1 MLNTCFPY
9 RLLIISILMNWGCA
23 VKLPPALRPQ
33 NYQQGQTVV
42 LNVGNLHA
50 VFADNSAFGA
60 IHGAGYNG
68 LASLR
73 HTAEDSTL
81 FVPRYAGINLEH
93 IFGGDSLEQ
102 LFEPRKYPMSLF
114 KKSETSVILYQE
126 PTPFSG
132 VESVTEFTLVP
143 PHYIDVTFKCLFHN
157 TRFFK
162 HDYAGLF
169 WASYIDRP
177 QDKKIYFIGRKEFEK
192 TANWIEAYS
201 DKHGVKSTHRSVGD
215 NSKLFFADNFNASLP
230 KNYSDYR
237 FLEPYYFGR
246 FRNMVF
252 AYLFEPGNHIRFS
265 QSPTGGGPASPA
277 WDFQFIISKPKTGKI
292 YSFKLRAIYKTFIS
306 RENITAEY
314 KKWKKN

>member
-1 MLNTCFPY
+1 MRITCFIC
-9 RLLIISILMNWGCA
+9 RLLIICILVNWGCA
-23 VKLPPALRPQ
+23 VKLPPAIKPL
-33 NYQQGQTVV
+33 NYKQEQTVV
-42 LNVGNLHA
+42 LNTGNLQV
-50 VFADNSAFGA
+50 VFVDNSAFGA
-60 IHGAGYNG
+60 IHGTGYNG
-68 LASLR
+68 IASLS
-73 HTAEDSTL
+73 HKAGDSTL

-102 LFEPRKYPMSLF
+102 LFEPRKYPMRLF

-126 PTPFSG
+126 PTPLSG

-143 PHYIDVTFKCLFHN
+143 PHYIDVNFKCLIHN
-157 TRFFK
+157 AEFFK

-177 QDKKIYFIGRKEFEK
+177 QDKKIYFIGRQEFEK

-201 DKHGVKSTHRSVGD
+201 DMHGVKSTHRSIRD

-252 AYLFEPGNHIRFS
+252 AYLFEPGKHIRFA

-292 YSFKLRAIYKTFIS
+292 YGFKLRAIYKTFIS
-306 RENITAEY
+306 REDITAEY
-314 KKWKKN
+314 EKWKKN